1 MINEDEENSPT
12 ALIPFC
18 EFGGNVSAMGVKIDQ
33 LDVPVCNSFKAKIVK
48 DQLCYEVDPNNFK
61 HNIALNGELS
71 LSLFIDFNEDRG
83 TGDFQSFEPFITIN
97 TIGRTKKFFFIIQ
110 KFILEPIKLVLE
122 RIYFFDAIKEIAIT
136 DSFFD
141 LDENKIGCQKESIA
155 DCSTR
160 KYLKDLMNKCQCL
173 PFEIRLDSKVIYL
186 FMPPI
191 LGFCQHTF

>member
-71 LSLFIDFNEDRG
+71 LSLFIDFNEDRE

-97 TIGRTKKFFFIIQ
+97 TIGRTKKFFF
-110 KFILEPIKLVLE
+110 
-122 RIYFFDAIKEIAIT
+122 
-136 DSFFD
+136 
-141 LDENKIGCQKESIA
+141 
-155 DCSTR
+155 
-160 KYLKDLMNKCQCL
+160 
-173 PFEIRLDSKVIYL
+173 L
-186 FMPPI
+186 FKS
-191 LGFCQHTF
+191 LF